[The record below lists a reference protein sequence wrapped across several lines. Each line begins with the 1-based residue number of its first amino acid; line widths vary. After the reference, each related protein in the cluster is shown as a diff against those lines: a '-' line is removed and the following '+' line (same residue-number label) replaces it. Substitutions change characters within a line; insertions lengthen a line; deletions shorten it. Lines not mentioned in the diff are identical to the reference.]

1 MHVRTAVVNG
11 WSVTLEV
18 NDAEAHAAFATDRLW
33 CGYAIADL
41 DPPFR
46 AYSSVAVARR
56 GTDTAACLVLRHPAF
71 AALVPHGPAE
81 GLLALLRRIDLPRA
95 VHLFARDEH
104 LAPLRRH
111 FDYSAPTP
119 MLRMAVDA
127 ESFRPVTGG
136 AARLTPEDLPA
147 LLDVYS
153 AYSGNAFQADQ
164 LAGGVFYGVRDGALL
179 VAAGGTQVT
188 SARYGIAAVGNIY
201 TRPEARGRGL
211 ASAVTSAV
219 VAELLG
225 GFCRNAI
232 LNVAAANEPAIRVYT
247 RLGFRTHCRHYEGAA
262 TLRA

>member
-46 AYSSVAVARR
+46 AYTSVAVARR

-153 AYSGNAFQADQ
+153 AYSGNAFQAD
-164 LAGGVFYGVRDGALL
+164 L

-188 SARYGIAAVGNIY
+188 STRYGIAAVGNIY

-211 ASAVTSAV
+211 ASAVTRAV